1 MTCPGGCI
9 NGGGQPIG
17 INREAAKE
25 RMKSLYSI
33 DTQETVRVSHRNAAV
48 QRLYAEYLG
57 KPLGEKSHE
66 LLHTHYHPA
75 EVLV

>member
-1 MTCPGGCI
+1 
-9 NGGGQPIG
+9 
-17 INREAAKE
+17 
-25 RMKSLYSI
+25 MKSLYSI